1 MRKRDLMI
9 LYFLI
14 AIHAISISFKMP
26 YETENKIKVLN
37 KEIEKLNNEIKLI
50 ESLTGD
56 IGKLKVREEEF
67 IKEIEELNSLIEQ
80 AKTVKRYNENT
91 VEYSKVKNF
100 K

>member
-1 MRKRDLMI
+1 MI

-14 AIHAISISFKMP
+14 GQTLKQYMLLAYLFKMP

-91 VEYSKVKNF
+91 VEYSKVK
-100 K
+100 KL

>member
-1 MRKRDLMI
+1 
-9 LYFLI
+9 
-14 AIHAISISFKMP
+14 MP

-91 VEYSKVKNF
+91 VEYSKVKKTLNEVQDTIF
-100 K
+100 EYEHICNQYKKI